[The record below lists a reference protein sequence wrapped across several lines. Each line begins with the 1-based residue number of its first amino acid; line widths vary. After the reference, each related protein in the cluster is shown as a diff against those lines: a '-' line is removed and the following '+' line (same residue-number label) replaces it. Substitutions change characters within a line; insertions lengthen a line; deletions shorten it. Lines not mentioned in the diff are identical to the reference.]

1 MMDSILPRNAAGK
14 RHRRAG
20 PAAVHET
27 GTVNGHSGVL
37 PRHQRSRHPRRR
49 IAVRIAVAAVMLAAL
64 VSLSALASSGTRAER
79 VAVVMDR
86 SVAQDPARRA
96 AAADWLR
103 AQGADSV
110 APRITNG
117 PTQQLAVTS
126 TLALRGYDVIVAVGL
141 DRPVAVDPVVQRY
154 PDLRVVSR

>member
-1 MMDSILPRNAAGK
+1 MMDSILPRNAARK

-20 PAAVHET
+20 PAAVHDPSR
-27 GTVNGHSGVL
+27 VNGHSGAL
-37 PRHQRSRHPRRR
+37 PRNRRSGHAWRR
-49 IAVRIAVAAVMLAAL
+49 IAIRIAVAAVALASL
-64 VSLSALASSGTRAER
+64 VCLSALASSSSREER

-96 AAADWLR
+96 AAAEWLQ
-103 AQGADSV
+103 AQGAANI
-110 APRITNG
+110 APRITNS

-126 TLALRGYDVIVAVGL
+126 ALAVRGYDVIVAVGL
-141 DRPVAVDPVVQRY
+141 DRRVAIDPVVRHH